1 MRSVMPISVIL
12 VFALLPDAVQARD
25 LIFGKSKIVVVDRDG
40 KTRQKKKKA
49 IVAWGDSTV
58 SLRFKD
64 GDDSV
69 RYREY
74 EGIIRYDSMSDLT
87 YSHTKHWRV
96 ASAILLSPLTLFS
109 RRKHHWFSWNYVD
122 DAGKKHAV
130 ILRIDKREEKLYRR
144 HVPLLTGLELEI
156 EMEN

>member
-1 MRSVMPISVIL
+1 MRSVLPISVIL

-40 KTRQKKKKA
+40 KTRQKKA

-74 EGIIRYDSMSDLT
+74 EGIIRYDRMSDLT

-96 ASAILLSPLTLFS
+96 ASAIL
-109 RRKHHWFSWNYVD
+109 
-122 DAGKKHAV
+122 
-130 ILRIDKREEKLYRR
+130 
-144 HVPLLTGLELEI
+144 
-156 EMEN
+156 

>member
-1 MRSVMPISVIL
+1 MGSVLPISVIL
-12 VFALLPDAVQARD
+12 VLALLPDAVQAKD
-25 LIFGKSKIVVVDRDG
+25 LIFGKSKIVVIDRG
-40 KTRQKKKKA
+40 KTKQKKA

-74 EGIIRYDSMSDLT
+74 EGIIRYDQMSDLT

-109 RRKHHWFSWNYVD
+109 RRKHHWFF
-122 DAGKKHAV
+122 
-130 ILRIDKREEKLYRR
+130 
-144 HVPLLTGLELEI
+144 LELCG
-156 EMEN
+156 

>member
-1 MRSVMPISVIL
+1 MRSILPISVVL
-12 VFALLPDAVQARD
+12 VLACSHDAVQARD
-25 LIFGKSKIVVVDRDG
+25 LVFGKSKIVVLDRG
-40 KTRQKKKKA
+40 KTKQLKA
-49 IVAWGDSTV
+49 IVSWGDSTV

-69 RYREY
+69 RFPEY
-74 EGIIRYDSMSDLT
+74 EGTIRYDRMSDLT
-87 YSHTKHWRV
+87 YSHSKHWRV

-122 DAGKKHAV
+122 DAGKKHSV

-144 HVPLLTGLELEI
+144 HVPALTGLELEI
-156 EMEN
+156 EKED